1 MKTFMQ
7 NITDKTHM
15 VRESGCWME
24 VNSIT
29 VDFQVQVLN
38 KNDRNTSKSTAQQT

>member
-1 MKTFMQ
+1 MKHTWCVSQ
-7 NITDKTHM
+7 DAGWK
-15 VRESGCWME
+15 
-24 VNSIT
+24 VNSLT